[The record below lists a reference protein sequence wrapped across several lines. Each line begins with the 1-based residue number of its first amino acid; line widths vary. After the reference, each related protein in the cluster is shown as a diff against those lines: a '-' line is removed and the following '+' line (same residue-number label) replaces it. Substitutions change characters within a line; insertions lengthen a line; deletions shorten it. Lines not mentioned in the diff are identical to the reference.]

1 MTLDLFN
8 APEDGCGIT
17 TSGGT
22 ESILMAIL
30 AYREWGRKEKGI
42 TKPNFVC
49 PQTAH
54 AAVNKACFYFQ
65 VELRKVPCKPY
76 KATIEDI
83 RK

>member
-8 APEDGCGIT
+8 APEEACGII

-22 ESILMAIL
+22 ESLLMAIL
-30 AYREWGRKEKGI
+30 AYREFAKKEKGI

-54 AAVNKACFYFQ
+54 AAIDKACFYF
-65 VELRKVPCKPY
+65 
-76 KATIEDI
+76 
-83 RK
+83 